1 MEFAFI
7 LPVKKISAGCNNI
20 NSISQ
25 ALFIIKSDNEFSSK
39 SQKSTFIYSNNVY
52 ERFSMYLEL
61 GLLDYCKTLT
71 LMESN

>member
-7 LPVKKISAGCNNI
+7 LPVKKISAGCNSI

-25 ALFIIKSDNEFSSK
+25 ALFIIKSDNEFSSN
-39 SQKSTFIYSNNVY
+39 SQKSICIYSNNEY
-52 ERFSMYLEL
+52 ERFSMYLKL
-61 GLLDYCKTLT
+61 GLMDYCKTLT